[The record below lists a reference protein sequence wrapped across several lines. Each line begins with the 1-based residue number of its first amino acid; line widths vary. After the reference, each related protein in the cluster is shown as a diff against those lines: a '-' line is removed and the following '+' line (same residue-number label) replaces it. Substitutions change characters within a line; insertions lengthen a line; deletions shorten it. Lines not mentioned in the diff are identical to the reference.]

1 LRFDVAGFIRLIRL
15 RRYPGKVYVLPPKYE
30 QQNPSTNEQLTPPQ
44 SPNAREPESRFK
56 HLLDSNIKELPK
68 PWSLIPNM
76 PYYSM
81 LLLLNCPNM
90 GETIF
95 FSNTVRFND
104 GIMRLWYSCETRFM
118 KIFMPFVF
126 DQQNGKMVERGLMQ
140 DLECGGI
147 LIVPGVEGEP
157 DESSTHKV
165 IDPDSVT
172 SQSAR
177 AQNIYQKPGIF
188 DVDGEVMPTARTLIE
203 IHPSLMNILVPEW
216 LYHNDDDNTTAREHE
231 AAAIQAARSQKHSPS
246 STFGRVIVATAV
258 PIAAAAV
265 FLSTNG
271 HSLVDRFRSAFQL

>member
-1 LRFDVAGFIRLIRL
+1 
-15 RRYPGKVYVLPPKYE
+15 
-30 QQNPSTNEQLTPPQ
+30 
-44 SPNAREPESRFK
+44 
-56 HLLDSNIKELPK
+56 
-68 PWSLIPNM
+68 
-76 PYYSM
+76 
-81 LLLLNCPNM
+81 M